1 VQPSVDHD
9 SGLTYATY
17 LRLPHVL
24 DQQRCRSSP
33 VAHDEL
39 LFITVHQVYELW
51 FKVLLFEL
59 SNARDRMLDGDA
71 YLARLRM
78 RRCHEIERVLVNQV
92 DVVDTM
98 TPHGFL
104 EFRGALGSSS
114 GFQSAQFREIEF
126 LSGTDDSGWLD
137 SAVWLSA
144 EDRRRLSRR
153 LAEPDLWDSFI
164 NLLAVAGFAVNTPQ
178 QRAAAFREI
187 AGGGEQRHSELWELS
202 EALIGHD
209 QMWSTWRLRHQMTVV
224 RQLGGKPGTGGS
236 AGGNYLAG
244 RVQMKFYPELWEA
257 RSFFG
262 PPPEEGPP
270 RAQRADSRHPEYDG

>member
-1 VQPSVDHD
+1 MQPSADHD

-33 VAHDEL
+33 PAHDEL

-71 YLARLRM
+71 YRARLRL
-78 RRCHEIERVLVNQV
+78 RRCHEIERVLVNQI

-104 EFRGALGSSS
+104 EFRGTLGSSS
-114 GFQSAQFREIEF
+114 GLQSTQFREIEF
-126 LSGTDDSGWLD
+126 LSGADDSGWLD
-137 SAVWLSA
+137 RAVWLST
-144 EDRRRLSRR
+144 EDHQRLSRR
-153 LAEPDLWDSFI
+153 LTEPDLWDSFI
-164 NLLAVAGFAVNTPQ
+164 TLLAVAGFAVGTPQ
-178 QRAAAFREI
+178 QRAAIFYEI
-187 AGGGEQRHSELWELS
+187 AVGDDRYNELWELS
-202 EALIGHD
+202 EALIDHD

-236 AGGNYLAG
+236 TGGGYLAE
-244 RVQMKFYPELWEA
+244 RVPMKFYPELWEA
-257 RSFFG
+257 RSRFG
-262 PPPEEGPP
+262 PPNDGSLPRVHAPESLRQE
-270 RAQRADSRHPEYDG
+270 SDG